1 MKKFSMLGS
10 AGRSLLL
17 SSMLAATQL
26 VCVATA
32 VAQPQPQPQRP
43 ILNPVPTAT
52 PSPPVIAAKS
62 YILIDADSGRVL
74 AEGNPDLR
82 LPPASLT
89 KLMTSYVL
97 SYEMEQGHVHNDDL
111 VTISK
116 SAWTQNPEFK
126 ESSLMFIQVGTQV
139 KLHDLHQG
147 IVVSSGNDATVAVA
161 EYLAGSDGAFADVMN
176 QHSQKL
182 GLSNT
187 HFVNSHGL
195 PDPNHYTTARDLAV
209 LSQAIIRF
217 PNEYA
222 LYKEQEFTY
231 NNIRQYNRNGLL
243 RRDASVDGLKT
254 GHTQEAGYCL
264 VASAKRD
271 GMRLITV
278 VMGADSINAREQE
291 TEKLLAYGFRYF
303 ETSPLYKT
311 GAEVARSRIWGGK
324 KPEVRLGVDRDV
336 VLTLPRG
343 KRDKVEAVMNVDKYL
358 QAPVTANQPIGEMV
372 ITLEGETVLKT
383 PLVALEPVDQGNIFG
398 RIWDWLVLFF
408 TRLLS

>member
-1 MKKFSMLGS
+1 MKKNSMLGS

-43 ILNPVPTAT
+43 ILNPVPAAT

-62 YILIDADSGRVL
+62 YILMDADSGRIL
-74 AEGNPDLR
+74 AEGNADAR

-161 EYLAGSDGAFADVMN
+161 EYLAGSDSAFADVMN

-217 PNEYA
+217 PSEYA

-303 ETSPLYKT
+303 ETSPLYKA
-311 GAEVARSRIWGGK
+311 GGEVARSRIWGGK
-324 KPEVRLGVDRDV
+324 QPEVRLGVDRDV

-358 QAPVTANQPIGEMV
+358 QAPVSANQAVGEMIV
-372 ITLEGETVLKT
+372 SLEGETVLKT
-383 PLVALEPVDQGNIFG
+383 PLVALEPVEQGNIFS

>member
-1 MKKFSMLGS
+1 MGVSMKSNTVSLTAIGT
-10 AGRSLLL
+10 SLLL
-17 SSMLAATQL
+17 AAQLSFAPLAA
-26 VCVATA
+26 
-32 VAQPQPQPQRP
+32 AQQPSPQQP

-52 PSPPVIAAKS
+52 PSPPSIAAKS
-62 YILIDADSGRVL
+62 FILIDADSGRVL
-74 AEGNPDLR
+74 AEGNPDAR
-82 LPPASLT
+82 LAPASLT

-97 SYEMEQGHVHNDDL
+97 SYELEQGHVHNDDL

-161 EYLAGSDGAFADVMN
+161 EYLAGSDSAFADVMN
-176 QHSQKL
+176 QHAQKL
-182 GLSNT
+182 GMSNT

-195 PDPNHYTTARDLAV
+195 PDPNHYTTARDLAT
-209 LSQAIIRF
+209 LSQAIIKF
-217 PNEYA
+217 PVEYA

-243 RRDASVDGLKT
+243 RRDPTVDGLKT

-264 VASAKRD
+264 VSSAKRD

-278 VMGADSINAREQE
+278 VLGADSINAREQE

-303 ETSPLYKT
+303 ETSPIYKA
-311 GAEVARSRIWGGK
+311 GAEVSHSRIWGGK

-343 KRDKVEAVMNVDKYL
+343 KRDAVEAVMNVDKYL
-358 QAPVTANQPIGEMV
+358 QAPVAANQAIGEMIVSLDGQV
-372 ITLEGETVLKT
+372 ILKT
-383 PLVALEPVDQGNIFG
+383 PLVALEAVDKGNIFG

-408 TRLLS
+408 TKMLS

>member
-1 MKKFSMLGS
+1 MKKFSMPGT
-10 AGRSLLL
+10 AGRSLLIT
-17 SSMLAATQL
+17 SMLMVAQL
-26 VCVATA
+26 VCVAQAT
-32 VAQPQPQPQRP
+32 AQPQPQQRP

-52 PSPPVIAAKS
+52 PSPPTIAAKS

-74 AEGNPDLR
+74 AEGNADTR

-139 KLHDLHQG
+139 KLHDLHRG

-161 EYLAGSDGAFADVMN
+161 EYLAGSDSAFADVMN

-182 GLSNT
+182 GLTNT
-187 HFVNSHGL
+187 HFMNSHGL
-195 PDPNHYTTARDLAV
+195 PDPNHYTTARDLAL

-217 PNEYA
+217 PAEYA

-243 RRDASVDGLKT
+243 RRDSSVDGLKT

-278 VMGADSINAREQE
+278 VLGADSINAREQE

-311 GAEVARSRIWGGK
+311 GAEVARARIWSGK
-324 KPEVRLGVDRDV
+324 IPEVRLGVDRDV

-358 QAPVTANQPIGEMV
+358 QAPVAANQPIGEM
-372 ITLEGETVLKT
+372 IISLEGETVLKT
-383 PLVALEPVDQGNIFG
+383 PLVALEPVEQANIFG